1 MMCDD
6 DGLVM
11 TRDVEVLSMCCPQRL
26 SPQLLMMTS
35 SPLHSI
41 GTYHPAAACHHPAAS
56 CSSDASWFG
65 QCSMD
70 NRRCH
75 RFLCRR
81 YGYGT
86 TIMYCANCSLL
97 RFRPFLMRRA
107 SALAVEGIFFMTL
120 QIFWAAIAQN
130 RGRVL
135 GNVKTQWLIPE
146 AYPVIGV
153 IAAGV

>member
-1 MMCDD
+1 
-6 DGLVM
+6 
-11 TRDVEVLSMCCPQRL
+11 
-26 SPQLLMMTS
+26 
-35 SPLHSI
+35 
-41 GTYHPAAACHHPAAS
+41 
-56 CSSDASWFG
+56 
-65 QCSMD
+65 
-70 NRRCH
+70 
-75 RFLCRR
+75 
-81 YGYGT
+81 
-86 TIMYCANCSLL
+86 
-97 RFRPFLMRRA
+97 MRRA

>member
-1 MMCDD
+1 MVWTVQH
-6 DGLVM
+6 GQ
-11 TRDVEVLSMCCPQRL
+11 PAL
-26 SPQLLMMTS
+26 SPIPL
-35 SPLHSI
+35 SPIWLWYNHYVLRKLQS
-41 GTYHPAAACHHPAAS
+41 A
-56 CSSDASWFG
+56 W
-65 QCSMD
+65 
-70 NRRCH
+70 
-75 RFLCRR
+75 
-81 YGYGT
+81 
-86 TIMYCANCSLL
+86 
-97 RFRPFLMRRA
+97 RFRPFMMRRA